1 MGAGSDSDID
11 MKNSSYKPDPDIEPS
26 AEASSIL
33 VIDDDEVVLGVL
45 TDLLE
50 LTGFRV
56 MTAHEG
62 KAGIDVFRNN
72 GPDLVITDISM
83 PEMDGLQVLHHIGAM
98 DECVPVILVTGHG
111 DLDNALRALRRGAYD
126 FLLKPIN
133 PEILLK
139 TVNTGVEHC
148 RLKRFEKDYRRIL
161 EEQVEARTKDLV
173 ESYRTIQ
180 KIQEA
185 SIFALAK
192 LAESRD
198 DETGLHLRRLQ
209 AYCEAICLQ
218 LRQRDAYRRLMDHDF
233 VDNIV
238 RSSVLHDIGKV
249 AIPDNILFSQEKF
262 EIDEFEIMKQHS
274 VVGGKALEEAAQ
286 EAGGGENYLSM
297 GRDVAYYHHEH
308 WDGNGYPF
316 GLKGEEIPLAA
327 RIVALADVYDALTTQ
342 RRYRKAY
349 AHEQAM
355 QAIVRGRDKQFD
367 PEIVDAVLE
376 IEDEFRRIHEQLLG
390 DAHQPSANFR
400 EFKSSGHQARME

>member
-1 MGAGSDSDID
+1 MEPENNN
-11 MKNSSYKPDPDIEPS
+11 KSSLTDGFHESEPE
-26 AEASSIL
+26 AERAKEGSIL

-45 TDLLE
+45 KDLLE
-50 LTGFRV
+50 LRSFEV
-56 MTAHEG
+56 LTAQEG
-62 KAGIDVFRNN
+62 RAGLEVFRNN
-72 GPDLVITDISM
+72 RPDLVITDISM
-83 PEMDGLQVLHHIGAM
+83 PELDGLQVLRRIRDM

-133 PEILLK
+133 PEILLN
-139 TVNTGVEHC
+139 TVTTGIEHC
-148 RLKRFEKDYRRIL
+148 RLRRFEKDYRHIL
-161 EEQVEARTKDLV
+161 EEQVEARTKDLMQ
-173 ESYRTIQ
+173 SYKTIQ

-209 AYCEAICLQ
+209 AYCQAVCVQ
-218 LRQRDAYRRLMDHDF
+218 LRQREAYRRLMADDF

-249 AIPDNILFSQEKF
+249 AIPDNILFSPDKF
-262 EIDEFEIMKQHS
+262 ELDEYEIMKQHT
-274 VVGGKALEEAAQ
+274 VYGGKALEEAAL
-286 EAGGGENYLSM
+286 EVGGEENYLSM

-349 AHEQAM
+349 AHEQAIH
-355 QAIVRGRDKQFD
+355 AIASGRDKQFD
-367 PEIVDAVLE
+367 PEIVDALLE
-376 IEDEFRRIHEQLLG
+376 IEGEFRRIHDQLSAAYRQP
-390 DAHQPSANFR
+390 AHDSFQEFR
-400 EFKSSGHQARME
+400 SSRS

>member
-1 MGAGSDSDID
+1 ME
-11 MKNSSYKPDPDIEPS
+11 PDNNNKASLIHGLRESEPE
-26 AEASSIL
+26 AERVKEGSIL

-45 TDLLE
+45 KDLLE
-50 LTGFRV
+50 LRSFEV
-56 MTAHEG
+56 LTAQEG
-62 KAGIDVFRNN
+62 RAGLEVFRNN
-72 GPDLVITDISM
+72 RPDLVITDISM
-83 PEMDGLQVLHHIGAM
+83 PELDGLQVLRRIREM

-133 PEILLK
+133 PEILLN
-139 TVNTGVEHC
+139 TVITGIEHC
-148 RLKRFEKDYRRIL
+148 RLRRFERDYRHIL
-161 EEQVEARTKDLV
+161 EEQVEARTKDLMQ
-173 ESYRTIQ
+173 SYKTIQ

-209 AYCEAICLQ
+209 AYCKAVCLR
-218 LRQRDAYRRLMDHDF
+218 LRQREAYQRFMADDF

-249 AIPDNILFSQEKF
+249 AIPDNILFSPDKF
-262 EIDEFEIMKQHS
+262 ELDEYEIMKQHT
-274 VVGGKALEEAAQ
+274 VYGGKALEEAAL
-286 EAGGGENYLSM
+286 EVGGEENYLSM

-342 RRYRKAY
+342 RRYRKAV
-349 AHEQAM
+349 AHEQAI
-355 QAIVRGRDKQFD
+355 QAIVSGRDKQFD
-367 PEIVDAVLE
+367 PEIVDALLE
-376 IEDEFRRIHEQLLG
+376 IEAEFGRMHEQLSA
-390 DAHQPSANFR
+390 AHKQPVHNSFQEFR
-400 EFKSSGHQARME
+400 SSRF

>member
-1 MGAGSDSDID
+1 ME
-11 MKNSSYKPDPDIEPS
+11 PDNNNKASLIHGLRESEPE
-26 AEASSIL
+26 AERVKEGSIL
-33 VIDDDEVVLGVL
+33 VIDDDEVVLGVFK
-45 TDLLE
+45 DLLE
-50 LTGFRV
+50 LRSFEV
-56 MTAHEG
+56 LTAQEG
-62 KAGIDVFRNN
+62 RAGLDVFRNN
-72 GPDLVITDISM
+72 RPDLVITDISM
-83 PEMDGLQVLHHIGAM
+83 PELDGLQVLRRIREM

-133 PEILLK
+133 PEILLN
-139 TVNTGVEHC
+139 TVITGIEHC
-148 RLKRFEKDYRRIL
+148 RLRRFERDYRHIL
-161 EEQVEARTKDLV
+161 EEQVEARTKDLMQ
-173 ESYRTIQ
+173 SYKTIQ

-209 AYCEAICLQ
+209 AYCKAVCLR
-218 LRQRDAYRRLMDHDF
+218 LRQREAYQRFMADDF

-249 AIPDNILFSQEKF
+249 AIPDNILFSPDKF
-262 EIDEFEIMKQHS
+262 ELDEYEIMKQHT
-274 VVGGKALEEAAQ
+274 VYGGKALEEAAL
-286 EAGGGENYLSM
+286 EVGGEENYLSM

-342 RRYRKAY
+342 RRYRKAV
-349 AHEQAM
+349 AHEQAI
-355 QAIVRGRDKQFD
+355 QAIVSGRDKQFD
-367 PEIVDAVLE
+367 PEIVDALLE
-376 IEDEFRRIHEQLLG
+376 IEAEFGRMHEQLSA
-390 DAHQPSANFR
+390 AHKQPVHNSFQEFR
-400 EFKSSGHQARME
+400 SSRF

>member
-1 MGAGSDSDID
+1 MEAGNDNDNNMKNGLYELGSDV
-11 MKNSSYKPDPDIEPS
+11 ERV

-33 VIDDDEVVLGVL
+33 VIDDDDVVLGVL

-50 LTGFRV
+50 LRGFQV
-56 MTAHEG
+56 LTANEG
-62 KAGIDVFRNN
+62 KAGIEVFRNDR
-72 GPDLVITDISM
+72 PDLVITDISM
-83 PEMDGLQVLHHIGAM
+83 PQMDGLQVLRRIGEM

-161 EEQVEARTKDLV
+161 EEQVEARTKDLM
-173 ESYRTIQ
+173 ESYRTIE

-185 SIFALAK
+185 SVFALAK

-209 AYCEAICLQ
+209 AYCKAVCLR
-218 LRQRDAYRRLMDHDF
+218 LRERDAYRRLMVDDF

-249 AIPDNILFSQEKF
+249 AIPDNILFSPDKF
-262 EIDEFEIMKQHS
+262 EMDEFEIMKQHS
-274 VVGGKALEEAAQ
+274 VFGGKALEEAAI
-286 EAGGGENYLSM
+286 EVGGEENYLSM

-355 QAIVRGRDKQFD
+355 QAIVSGRDKQFD
-367 PEIVDAVLE
+367 PEVVDAVLE
-376 IEDEFRRIHEQLLG
+376 IEDEFRQIHEQLLG
-390 DAHQPSANFR
+390 AAHQPSPNFR
-400 EFKSSGHQARME
+400 EFRLSGQQAPME

>member
-1 MGAGSDSDID
+1 VEPENNN
-11 MKNSSYKPDPDIEPS
+11 KSSLTDGFHESEPES
-26 AEASSIL
+26 ERVKEGSIL

-45 TDLLE
+45 KDLLE
-50 LTGFRV
+50 LRSFEV
-56 MTAHEG
+56 LTAQEG
-62 KAGIDVFRNN
+62 RAGIEVFRNN
-72 GPDLVITDISM
+72 RPDLVITDISM
-83 PEMDGLQVLHHIGAM
+83 PELDGLQVLRRIREM

-111 DLDNALRALRRGAYD
+111 DLDNAVRALRRGAYD

-133 PEILLK
+133 PEILL
-139 TVNTGVEHC
+139 NTAITGIEHC
-148 RLKRFEKDYRRIL
+148 RLRRFERDYRHIL
-161 EEQVEARTKDLV
+161 EEQVEARTKDLMQ
-173 ESYRTIQ
+173 SYKTIQ

-209 AYCEAICLQ
+209 AYCQAVCLRLQQREAYQ
-218 LRQRDAYRRLMDHDF
+218 GLMAADF

-249 AIPDNILFSQEKF
+249 AIPDNILFSPDKF
-262 EIDEFEIMKQHS
+262 ELDEYEIMKQHT
-274 VVGGKALEEAAQ
+274 VYGGKALEEAAL
-286 EAGGGENYLSM
+286 EVGGDENYLSM

-349 AHEQAM
+349 AHEQAI
-355 QAIVRGRDKQFD
+355 QAIVSGRDKQFD
-367 PEIVDAVLE
+367 PEIVDALLE
-376 IEDEFRRIHEQLLG
+376 IEAEFRRIHKQLSATYKQP
-390 DAHQPSANFR
+390 AHDSFQEFR
-400 EFKSSGHQARME
+400 SSRF

>member
-1 MGAGSDSDID
+1 ME
-11 MKNSSYKPDPDIEPS
+11 PDNNNKASLIHGLRESEPE
-26 AEASSIL
+26 AERVKEGSIL

-45 TDLLE
+45 KDLLE
-50 LTGFRV
+50 LRSFEV
-56 MTAHEG
+56 LTAQEG
-62 KAGIDVFRNN
+62 RAGLDVFRNN
-72 GPDLVITDISM
+72 RPDLVITDISM
-83 PEMDGLQVLHHIGAM
+83 PELDGLQVLRRIREM

-133 PEILLK
+133 PEILLN
-139 TVNTGVEHC
+139 TVITGIEHC
-148 RLKRFEKDYRRIL
+148 RLRRFERDYRHIL
-161 EEQVEARTKDLV
+161 EEQVEARTKDLMQ
-173 ESYRTIQ
+173 SYKTIQ

-209 AYCEAICLQ
+209 AYCKAVCLR
-218 LRQRDAYRRLMDHDF
+218 LRQREAYQRFMADDF

-249 AIPDNILFSQEKF
+249 AIPDNILFSPDKF
-262 EIDEFEIMKQHS
+262 ELDEYEIMKQHT
-274 VVGGKALEEAAQ
+274 VYGGKALEEAAL
-286 EAGGGENYLSM
+286 EVGGEENYLSM

-342 RRYRKAY
+342 RRYRKAV
-349 AHEQAM
+349 AHEQAI
-355 QAIVRGRDKQFD
+355 QAIVSGRDKQFD
-367 PEIVDAVLE
+367 PEIVDALLE
-376 IEDEFRRIHEQLLG
+376 IEAEFGRMHEQLSA
-390 DAHQPSANFR
+390 AHKQPVHNSFQEFR
-400 EFKSSGHQARME
+400 SSRF

>member
-1 MGAGSDSDID
+1 MEPENSD
-11 MKNSSYKPDPDIEPS
+11 NSGFRHAFHESEPE
-26 AEASSIL
+26 AERVKEGRIL

-45 TDLLE
+45 KDLLE
-50 LTGFRV
+50 LRSFEV
-56 MTAHEG
+56 LTAQEG
-62 KAGIDVFRNN
+62 RAGIEVFRNN

-83 PEMDGLQVLHHIGAM
+83 PELDGLQVLRRIREM

-111 DLDNALRALRRGAYD
+111 DLDNAIGALRRGAYD

-133 PEILLK
+133 PEILLN

-148 RLKRFEKDYRRIL
+148 RLRRFEKDYRRIL

-173 ESYRTIQ
+173 QSYKTIQ

-209 AYCEAICLQ
+209 AYCNAVCLR
-218 LRQRDAYRRLMDHDF
+218 LREREAYRSVMADDF

-249 AIPDNILFSQEKF
+249 AIPDNILFSPDKLEL
-262 EIDEFEIMKQHS
+262 DEYEVMKQHTLY
-274 VVGGKALEEAAQ
+274 GGKALEEAAL
-286 EAGGGENYLSM
+286 EVGGDENYLSM

-316 GLKGEEIPLAA
+316 GLKGEEIPLSA

-349 AHEQAM
+349 KHEQAI
-355 QAIVRGRDKQFD
+355 QAIAKGRNKQFD
-367 PEIVDAVLE
+367 PEIVDALLE
-376 IEDEFRRIHEQLLG
+376 IEGEFRRIHDQLSA
-390 DAHQPSANFR
+390 AHKMVAHDSFQEYR
-400 EFKSSGHQARME
+400 SSRY